1 MPLNLL
7 GNSCAAIRTIE
18 RPLLQVRRWST
29 CPSKL
34 PLESASGRLGRT
46 YRWRHP
52 GDCIPFVDPGLSALD
67 APVCWLPDTGAAT
80 LTASSSYAEVAAD
93 ADVALD
99 RLTSVQHIVA
109 ENDHI
114 QCLLVHSTDCG
125 LALELHGDMITSGP
139 VNLTFHIH
147 RVALATAV
155 APLLARLP
163 SLLFDAPR
171 RRIVSARR
179 NLLRGALIALDGR
192 QAGASY
198 RETAVVAYGPE
209 WATAAWS
216 GPSRA
221 LKDHM
226 IRAYD
231 KGLAMIA
238 GGYRQL
244 LK

>member
-1 MPLNLL
+1 M
-7 GNSCAAIRTIE
+7 
-18 RPLLQVRRWST
+18 RRWST
-29 CPSKL
+29 SSSKL
-34 PLESASGRLGRT
+34 QRANASGRSGRT
-46 YRWRHP
+46 CRWRRA

-99 RLTSVQHIVA
+99 RLTSVQHIVVA
-109 ENDHI
+109 SDHA
-114 QCLLVHSTDCG
+114 QRLLINSTDCG
-125 LALELHGDMITSGP
+125 LTLDLHGDKITSGP
-139 VNLTFHIH
+139 VDLTFQVH
-147 RVALATAV
+147 RLSRAATA
-155 APLLARLP
+155 AAILGRLP

-179 NLLRGALIALDGR
+179 NLLRDALIALDGR
-192 QAGASY
+192 QVGASY
-198 RETAVVAYGPE
+198 RETAVVAYGSE
-209 WATAAWS
+209 WTTAAWS

-226 IRAYD
+226 IRARD
-231 KGLAMIA
+231 KGLTMIA

>member
-1 MPLNLL
+1 M
-7 GNSCAAIRTIE
+7 
-18 RPLLQVRRWST
+18 T
-29 CPSKL
+29 C
-34 PLESASGRLGRT
+34 
-46 YRWRHP
+46 RWRRA

-67 APVCWLPDTGAAT
+67 APVCWLPDTGAAA
-80 LTASSSYAEVAAD
+80 LTASSSFAPVAAD
-93 ADVALD
+93 ADLALD
-99 RLTSVQHIVA
+99 RLTSVQHIVVA
-109 ENDHI
+109 SNRI
-114 QCLLVHSTDCG
+114 QRLLVHSTDCA
-125 LALELHGDMITSGP
+125 LALELHGDKITSGP

-155 APLLARLP
+155 APLFARLP

-171 RRIVSARR
+171 RRVVSARR
-179 NLLRGALIALDGR
+179 NLLRDALIALDGR
-192 QAGASY
+192 QVGASY

-209 WATAAWS
+209 WTTAAWS
-216 GPSRA
+216 GSSRA

-231 KGLAMIA
+231 KGLVMSA